1 MRHPSEVGAAEDE
14 AFLTNLA
21 VNRESRLP
29 LKTQKL
35 DSKAA
40 RGGKDPGYR
49 RFGTRVKFGFRFF
62 MGQECPCYLKRRNLG
77 VAFFGAGMPLLPEK
91 VESGGRLFCGAG
103 MPLLPEK
110 EESGSN
116 WSASPLD
123 KSECYLGG
131 DLRLGNFAPALR
143 TCARSAQKAKRPQEA
158 GVLKWVEAVTILR
171 PCGACASRGAGRCCA
186 GSWP

>member
-1 MRHPSEVGAAEDE
+1 MRHLSEVGAAEDE

-62 MGQECPCYLKRRNLG
+62 MGQECPRYLKRWNLG
-77 VAFFGAGMPLLPEK
+77 AAFFGAGMPLLPEK
-91 VESGGRLFCGAG
+91 SEIWGPPFLWGR
-103 MPLLPEK
+103 
-110 EESGSN
+110 N
-116 WSASPLD
+116 
-123 KSECYLGG
+123 
-131 DLRLGNFAPALR
+131 APA
-143 TCARSAQKAKRPQEA
+143 T
-158 GVLKWVEAVTILR
+158 
-171 PCGACASRGAGRCCA
+171 
-186 GSWP
+186 

>member
-1 MRHPSEVGAAEDE
+1 MRWHKRDVLFQKQVCGQMRHLSEVGAAEDE

-62 MGQECPCYLKRRNLG
+62 MGQECPRYLKRWNLGAAFFVGQECPCYLKRRNLDPTG
-77 VAFFGAGMPLLPEK
+77 VPPRWTRASVIQAATCGWESFPLQAPQKQNARRKRAF
-91 VESGGRLFCGAG
+91 
-103 MPLLPEK
+103 
-110 EESGSN
+110 
-116 WSASPLD
+116 
-123 KSECYLGG
+123 
-131 DLRLGNFAPALR
+131 
-143 TCARSAQKAKRPQEA
+143 
-158 GVLKWVEAVTILR
+158 
-171 PCGACASRGAGRCCA
+171 
-186 GSWP
+186 